1 MIEKDIEYMAKAI
14 DVSKKSVD
22 SANGKQVGCVIVRK
36 NVIVGTGFRNL
47 FVVKD
52 SPYIDICFHAEHIAL
67 MEAGDNAN
75 GGTLYVTMEPCK
87 HRHHG
92 AWNKYEPPLNCSEMI
107 VKAGIK
113 RVVYIHTDE
122 GEGGGGKYF
131 LIESGVEVNQFFLT

>member
-1 MIEKDIEYMAKAI
+1 MIEKDIEYMSKAI
-14 DVSKKSVD
+14 EISKLSKD

-67 MEAGDNAN
+67 MEAGENAM

-87 HRHHG
+87 HRHQG
-92 AWNKYEPPLNCSEMI
+92 AWNKYEPPLNCSEMM

-131 LIESGVEVNQFFLT
+131 LIESGVEVNQFFL